1 METRST
7 DEIER
12 STERLLQDLHA
23 VVQDGEELL
32 RAGAHELGEKGQV
45 AREKLA
51 AALEVAKETQR
62 RLQDRAVAGAKQA
75 DRLIRE
81 HPYQSLGIAFGVGL
95 LIGVLANRK

>member
-1 METRST
+1 METRSA

-12 STERLLQDLHA
+12 STERLLQELHA
-23 VVQDGEELL
+23 IVHDGEELL
-32 RAGAHELGEKGQV
+32 RTSPPESGEKGQA

-51 AALEVAKETQR
+51 AALEVAKETRR
-62 RLQDRAVAGAKQA
+62 RLEESAVTGAKQA

-81 HPYQSLGIAFGVGL
+81 YPYQSLGIAFGIGL